1 MIPIANAA
9 GTDVLVANFTNVIV
23 MPIIALLIILGV
35 VYFLYGVFKLVAN
48 ANVEDKKE
56 AKDTMIYGLIGL
68 AIMVSAFGIIK
79 LIVNTTGATEPQSLQ
94 NAQNSL
100 SGYTK

>member
-9 GTDVLVANFTNVIV
+9 GTDTLVANFTNVIV

-35 VYFLYGVFKLVAN
+35 VYFLYGVFKFVAN

-56 AKDTMIYGLIGL
+56 GKDTMIYGLIGL

-79 LIVNTTGATEPQSLQ
+79 LIVNTVGIQQPQSLQ

-100 SGYTK
+100 NSLTR